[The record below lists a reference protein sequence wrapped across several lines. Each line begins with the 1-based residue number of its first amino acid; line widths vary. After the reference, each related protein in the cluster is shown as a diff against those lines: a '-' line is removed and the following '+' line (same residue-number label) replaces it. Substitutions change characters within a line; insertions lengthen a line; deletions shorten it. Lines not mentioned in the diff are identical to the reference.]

1 MKIDSLFFQLA
12 IVFLPG
18 LIWAQLDARYAMKEK
33 PGPAEFLVRAF
44 MFGLVT
50 YLGVYLGYGWLGREF
65 SLPVIS
71 DSDSPKFLTADFS
84 DEILTSIPVS
94 FALAVVWL
102 YAGTY
107 RWLTRLLHGIGATKK
122 YGDEDVWDLTFNSR
136 EVETEYVHVRDF
148 DKRIIYAGWVSAFSE
163 TEKLREILLR
173 DAIVYYET
181 DQKTEVPWLYIARD
195 KTDIHIEF
203 PSQERGDEG

>member
-1 MKIDSLFFQLA
+1 MKIDGLLFQLA

-18 LIWAQLDARYAMKEK
+18 LIWAQLDARYALKEK

-50 YLGVYLGYGWLGREF
+50 YLGVYLVYRVCGGDF
-65 SLPVIS
+65 SIPEIS
-71 DSDSPKFLTADFS
+71 GSASTKFLTTDFF

-94 FALAVVWL
+94 FFLAVVWL
-102 YAGTY
+102 YANTY
-107 RWLTRLLHGIGATKK
+107 KWLTRLLHKIRATRK
-122 YGDEDVWDLTFNSR
+122 YGNEDVWDLTFNSH

-181 DQKTEVPWLYIARD
+181 DSKTEVPWLYIARD
-195 KTDIHIEF
+195 KADIHIEF
-203 PSQERGDEG
+203 PSQEQGDEE

>member
-1 MKIDSLFFQLA
+1 MKIDGLLFQLA

-18 LIWAQLDARYAMKEK
+18 LIWAQLDARYALKEK
-33 PGPAEFLVRAF
+33 PGPAEFIVRAF

-50 YLGVYLGYGWLGREF
+50 YVGVYLIYQVFGGDF
-65 SLPVIS
+65 SVPEIS
-71 DSDSPKFLTADFS
+71 DSASTTFLTANFF

-94 FALAVVWL
+94 FLLAVVWL
-102 YAGTY
+102 YADTY
-107 RWLTRLLHGIGATKK
+107 KWLTRLLHKVRATRK
-122 YGDEDVWDLTFNSR
+122 YGQEDVWDLTFNSN

-173 DAIVYYET
+173 DAIAYYET
-181 DQKTEVPWLYIARD
+181 DKKTAVPWLYLARD

-203 PSQERGDEG
+203 PSLEQGDEE

>member
-1 MKIDSLFFQLA
+1 MQIDGRLFQLA

-18 LIWAQLDARYAMKEK
+18 LIWAQLDARYALKEK

-44 MFGLVT
+44 MFGLVPS
-50 YLGVYLGYGWLGREF
+50 LGVYLVYRVCGGDF
-65 SLPVIS
+65 SIPEIS
-71 DSDSPKFLTADFS
+71 GSASTKFLTTDFF
-84 DEILTSIPVS
+84 DEILTHSGL
-94 FALAVVWL
+94 FFLGCGLAM
-102 YAGTY
+102 ANTY
-107 RWLTRLLHGIGATKK
+107 KCLTRLLHKIRAEK
-122 YGDEDVWDLTFNSR
+122 YGNEDVWDLTFNSH

-181 DQKTEVPWLYIARD
+181 DSKTEV
-195 KTDIHIEF
+195 
-203 PSQERGDEG
+203 RGFISRETRRISHRVSLTGTRRRR